1 MFEAGAYN
9 KPTHIKKYITYA
21 EKLNEKKKSTTGHI
35 IAFTYLRGQFLSL
48 HGYTIKFTK
57 F

>member
-21 EKLNEKKKSTTGHI
+21 EKLNEKKMSTTGHI

-48 HGYTIKFTK
+48 HG
-57 F
+57 